1 MADQTVKAPEVDPVA
16 AANADTVGGNR
27 VSQEAG
33 GQVGLALVPTVAQE
47 PAQVA
52 IPTSPA
58 PDVEAAW
65 TASQRRS
72 APTAEGIRALVSAV
86 DQNPAK
92 VEFPA
97 DPWGFTRELR
107 RVGLLAASNVRGQAD
122 KHITLLG
129 TLMVLTAHVKA
140 RVESDQISHREHR
153 ARVEAHQAEREKYTR
168 NYGIT
173 LPHKGGIEPGNEPTD
188 PHKAEPV
195 KLPLNEQARDVDG

>member
-1 MADQTVKAPEVDPVA
+1 MSEQSVKTPEVDPVKA
-16 AANADTVGGNR
+16 AAADTVGGNR
-27 VSQEAG
+27 VSEAAG
-33 GQVGLALVPTVAQE
+33 GQQGLALVATTAQE

-52 IPTSPA
+52 ISTSPA
-58 PDVEAAW
+58 PDAEAAW
-65 TASQRRS
+65 TAAQRRS

-86 DQNPAK
+86 SVNPAQ

-97 DPWGFTRELR
+97 DIWGFTRELR
-107 RVGLLAASNVRGQAD
+107 KVGLLAASAVKGQAD

-140 RVESDQISHREHR
+140 RVEEDQKHHREHQ
-153 ARVEAHQAEREKYTR
+153 ARVESGFAEREKYTR
-168 NYGIT
+168 NYGLS

-188 PHKAEPV
+188 PTKAEPV